1 MRAELGQSI
10 AAPEATVDYPFY
22 DADGRARTGAL
33 IGPAS
38 AIRDQLLVDLC
49 RTVTSRNGLVW
60 CAEAW
65 QHAAPPELATLA
77 ATHFVLTQ
85 PARGGASDKPGV
97 TLAAEFDALDL
108 LITTRLD
115 QLVTTHAAGVAV
127 DDLDQLDPL
136 LVVLYE
142 ADGLPPA
149 LAEQLLR
156 RVRRGAS
163 VGVGFLIVSPTTD
176 IAGCGRGQLLEDLAL
191 DSGACI
197 VLGTAVS
204 TVLRDLRVRHGS
216 ERLRNLRAAPSVGY
230 LLTSCPPEA
239 IAFQLEARV

>member
-1 MRAELGQSI
+1 MRVELGQSV

-22 DADGRARTGAL
+22 DADGRSRTGAL
-33 IGPAS
+33 IGPSSS
-38 AIRDQLLVDLC
+38 ARDHLLVELC

-65 QHAAPPELATLA
+65 QHAAPPELAALA

-85 PARGGASDKPGV
+85 PARGAAGDKPGV
-97 TLAAEFDALDL
+97 TLAAEFDALDQ
-108 LITTRLD
+108 LITTRAAA
-115 QLVTTHAAGVAV
+115 VAAG
-127 DDLDQLDPL
+127 DLDHADPL

-142 ADGLPPA
+142 ADGLPTA

-176 IAGCGRGQLLEDLAL
+176 IAAGGRGQLLEDLAL

-197 VLGTAVS
+197 VLGSAVS
-204 TVLRDLRVRHGS
+204 TVLRHLRMRHGS
-216 ERLRNLRAAPSVGY
+216 DRLRNLRAAPAVGY
-230 LLTSCPPEA
+230 LLASCPPEA
-239 IAFQLEARV
+239 VAFQLEARV